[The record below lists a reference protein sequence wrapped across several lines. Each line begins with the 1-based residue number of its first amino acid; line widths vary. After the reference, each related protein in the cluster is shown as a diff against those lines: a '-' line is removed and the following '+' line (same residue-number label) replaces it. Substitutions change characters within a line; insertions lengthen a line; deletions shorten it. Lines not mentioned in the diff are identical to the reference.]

1 MNDSLTS
8 YLVILGGVV
17 LIGMLAHGAW
27 TARKAAARHPKRAEV
42 EPVDGD
48 SQHDAF
54 SAGVQ
59 FARTQGIVPAPE
71 STHAI
76 AACARHVANSDKEE
90 VVVIGLSGHGQLD
103 LPAYAEF
110 LDGKF

>member
-54 SAGVQ
+54 SA
-59 FARTQGIVPAPE
+59 T
-71 STHAI
+71 STME
-76 AACARHVANSDKEE
+76 AAQQ
-90 VVVIGLSGHGQLD
+90 LSGVTMREPGVSRLVSVD
-103 LPAYAEF
+103 LAEAAR
-110 LDGKF
+110 LAGAA